1 MTAKEYLRQ
10 YGQLKREV
18 LRLIDERQRW
28 VDLATR
34 ITPAYSDAPAGGSG
48 GDGKIPAAVERII
61 GQEEKIDAKVRELM
75 AVLDDIEG
83 KIAGLEDERQREI
96 LRRRYIAGQKWEEI
110 AREMH
115 YGYQWVCKLH
125 GRALLKIKEAIK
137 SDIEAIESDTP
148 PVL

>member
-34 ITPAYSDAPAGGSG
+34 ITPTYSDAPKGGRS

-61 GQEEKIDAKVRELM
+61 EQERKIDARFRELM
-75 AVLDDIEG
+75 GLFDEIEG
-83 KIAGLEDERQREI
+83 KITGIEDSRQREI
-96 LRRRYIAGQKWEEI
+96 LRRRYLGEQKWEEI
-110 AREMH
+110 AKEMH
-115 YGYQWVCKLH
+115 LDYRWVLRLH
-125 GRALLKIKEAIK
+125 GRALQK
-137 SDIEAIESDTP
+137 IEAKIEIDH
-148 PVL
+148 

>member
-10 YGQLKREV
+10 YRQIEREI

-34 ITPAYSDAPAGGSG
+34 ITPIYSNTPKGGQS

-75 AVLDDIEG
+75 AVLDDIET
-83 KIAGLEDERQREI
+83 KIAALEDERQREI
-96 LRRRYIAGQKWEEI
+96 LRRRYLGGQKWEEI
-110 AREMH
+110 AKEMH
-115 YGYQWVCKLH
+115 LDYRWVLRLH
-125 GRALLKIKEAIK
+125 GRALQK
-137 SDIEAIESDTP
+137 IEAKIEIDH
-148 PVL
+148 

>member
-10 YGQLKREV
+10 YGQIEREIE
-18 LRLIDERQRW
+18 RLLEERQRW

-34 ITPAYSDAPAGGSG
+34 ITPAYSDTPKGGQS
-48 GDGKIPAAVERII
+48 GDGKIPAAVEKIVE
-61 GQEEKIDAKVRELM
+61 QERRIDARFRELM

-137 SDIEAIESDTP
+137 SDIEAIESDTL

>member
-34 ITPAYSDAPAGGSG
+34 ITPTYSDVPVSG
-48 GDGKIPAAVERII
+48 QSGDGKIPAAVEKIVE
-61 GQEEKIDAKVRELM
+61 QERKIDAKIAELTK
-75 AVLDDIEG
+75 L
-83 KIAGLEDERQREI
+83 L
-96 LRRRYIAGQKWEEI
+96 EEI
-110 AREMH
+110 EKLLGEVRNSNYRLLLELRYLQGLTWEQIAERMRYSRRH
-115 YGYQWVCKLH
+115 IIRLH
-125 GRALLKIKEAIK
+125 GSALLQMQDVLVCH
-137 SDIEAIESDTP
+137 SS

>member
-34 ITPAYSDAPAGGSG
+34 ITPAYSDTPKGGQS

-61 GQEEKIDAKVRELM
+61 EQEEKIDARFRELM
-75 AVLDDIEG
+75 AVLDEIEG
-83 KIAGLEDERQREI
+83 KIAGIEDGRQREI

-110 AREMH
+110 AKEMH
-115 YGYQWVCKLH
+115 LDYRWVLRLH
-125 GRALLKIKEAIK
+125 GRALQK
-137 SDIEAIESDTP
+137 IEAETKIDH
-148 PVL
+148 

>member
-34 ITPAYSDAPAGGSG
+34 ITPSYSDAPKGGQS
-48 GDGKIPAAVERII
+48 GDGKIPAAVEKIVE
-61 GQEEKIDAKVRELM
+61 QERRIDAKIAEMAKLLDEIEKLLGEVGNPDYRLLLELRY
-75 AVLDDIEG
+75 LQGLTWEQ
-83 KIAGLEDERQREI
+83 IAERMRYS
-96 LRRRYIAGQKWEEI
+96 RRHVIR
-110 AREMH
+110 
-115 YGYQWVCKLH
+115 LH
-125 GRALLKIKEAIK
+125 GSALLQMQDVLVCH
-137 SDIEAIESDTP
+137 SS

>member
-34 ITPAYSDAPAGGSG
+34 ITPAYSDAPKGGQS
-48 GDGKIPAAVERII
+48 GDGKIPAAVEKIVE
-61 GQEEKIDAKVRELM
+61 QERRIDAKIAEMTKLLDEIEKLLGEVGNPDYRLLLELRY
-75 AVLDDIEG
+75 LQGLTWEQ
-83 KIAGLEDERQREI
+83 IA
-96 LRRRYIAGQKWEEI
+96 KK
-110 AREMH
+110 MH
-115 YGYQWVCKLH
+115 FSWPHIIRLH
-125 GRALLKIKEAIK
+125 GKALLQMQ
-137 SDIEAIESDTP
+137 DVMVCHTP

>member
-10 YGQLKREV
+10 YGQIEREIE
-18 LRLIDERQRW
+18 RLLDERQRW

-34 ITPAYSDAPAGGSG
+34 ITPAYSDTPKGGQS
-48 GDGKIPAAVERII
+48 GDGKIPAAVEKIVE
-61 GQEEKIDAKVRELM
+61 QERRIDARFRELM
-75 AVLDDIEG
+75 ALLDEIEG

-96 LRRRYIAGQKWEEI
+96 LRRRYIGGQKWEDI
-110 AREMH
+110 AKGMH

>member
-75 AVLDDIEG
+75 AVLDEIEG
-83 KIAGLEDERQREI
+83 KIAGIEDGRQREI
-96 LRRRYIAGQKWEEI
+96 LRRRYLGGQKWEEI
-110 AREMH
+110 AKEMH
-115 YGYQWVCKLH
+115 LDYRWVLRLH
-125 GRALLKIKEAIK
+125 GRALQK
-137 SDIEAIESDTP
+137 IEAETKIDH
-148 PVL
+148 

>member
-10 YGQLKREV
+10 YRQIEREI

-34 ITPAYSDAPAGGSG
+34 ITPVYVDAPAGGQQ
-48 GDGKIPAAVERII
+48 GDGKIPTAVEQII
-61 GQEEKIDAKVRELM
+61 GQEEKIDAKFRELM
-75 AVLDDIEG
+75 AVLDDIET
-83 KIAGLEDERQREI
+83 KIAALEDERQREI
-96 LRRRYIAGQKWEEI
+96 LRRRYIGGQKWEDI
-110 AREMH
+110 AKGMH

-137 SDIEAIESDTP
+137 SDIEAIESDTL